1 MSCELPPELWLEVF
15 KILPRRL
22 LPAVHAV
29 SSLFSQL
36 SCPLLFSQFEFYP
49 PQIRGEPPMISNGE
63 EGALLERE
71 FDRLAFWSSKKFA
84 PLVRKCTV
92 NLTALQESI
101 VMDSRSLPVLAVVHV
116 MSWFTNVHR
125 SSSTLMLA
133 CFEAVSRFTNL
144 QELICHTYRGLV
156 LELPA
161 LRVHA
166 LPSLKFLHIHTA
178 HLVPSSKSP
187 STKLRIEHFSY
198 TEMTFPEPGESSQM
212 HFLDSATLRRID
224 LQSDHSMFP
233 VQHFLEDKVAL
244 ASFHNL
250 HVVNITVWKT
260 SFAELHTCLSALP
273 AVRELGVDVRRRST
287 LGDLPSPATPIA
299 LHLTQYRGPA
309 DLLPLILRGTAPHA
323 LEITR
328 DWVPVL
334 LLALRKSNRS
344 RFESVTTLLLQAQ
357 YPDIAEGTD
366 LANALTFFPAL
377 DTLIVGVES
386 GRYHEAPPRTSGRP
400 RALCDRLSQTLAAS
414 TTLRTVTF
422 NWGLDLDIPWE
433 HVPRLH
439 MLEAVLLPAVP
450 GLKSVVYL
458 NAEKYYH

>member
-15 KILPRRL
+15 KILPRRS

-71 FDRLAFWSSKKFA
+71 FDRLAFWSSTKFA

-101 VMDSRSLPVLAVVHV
+101 VMDSRSLPVLAVVHI
-116 MSWFTNVHR
+116 MSWFTHVHH

-133 CFEAVSRFTNL
+133 CFEALSRFTNL

-250 HVVNITVWKT
+250 HVVNIMVWKT

-273 AVRELGVDVRRRST
+273 AVRELGVNQPQLRSISPST
-287 LGDLPSPATPIA
+287 AGPPISFPSSSAEPLRTPGDHARLGPRPPARAEEKQPFA
-299 LHLTQYRGPA
+299 FR
-309 DLLPLILRGTAPHA
+309 
-323 LEITR
+323 
-328 DWVPVL
+328 
-334 LLALRKSNRS
+334 
-344 RFESVTTLLLQAQ
+344 AQ

-366 LANALTFFPAL
+366 LANALTFFPVL
-377 DTLIVGVES
+377 DTLIVVVES
-386 GRYHEAPPRTSGRP
+386 GRYHEAPPRTSGHA

-414 TTLRTVTF
+414 TTLRTATF

-433 HVPRLH
+433 HVPRLD